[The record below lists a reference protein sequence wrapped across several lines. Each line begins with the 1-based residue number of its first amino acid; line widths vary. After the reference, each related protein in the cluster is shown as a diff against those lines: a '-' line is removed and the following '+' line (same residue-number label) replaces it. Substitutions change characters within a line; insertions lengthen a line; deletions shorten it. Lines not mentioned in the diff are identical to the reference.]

1 MFLHNQPCLSIRGDC
16 MATITAKRFPLSRR
30 ALLGAFALSLAL
42 AGTAHADDL
51 VVSAASSLT
60 NAFQDIAKA
69 YEAQHP
75 DTHVVL
81 NFASSDTLLR
91 QIAQG
96 APADVF
102 ASADEA
108 TMDAAQAQHAIAAN
122 TRVDFAANELVVI
135 VPTDA
140 KTNVTAL
147 ADLASP
153 AFKHIAWGDPASVP
167 AGRYTRSTLRAAGL
181 ADALAA
187 KAVLAQNVRQS
198 LAYVERGEVDAGFVY
213 ATDAAIAKDKVRV
226 ALHVAPTTPI
236 AYPIAVVEH
245 AKHAAQAQSFIDFV
259 RSDAGRQRLAA
270 QGFKVP

>member
-1 MFLHNQPCLSIRGDC
+1 MPSINAQRLL
-16 MATITAKRFPLSRR
+16 LSRR
-30 ALLGAFALSLAL
+30 SMFGALLLSLAL
-42 AGTAHADDL
+42 AGAARADDL

-91 QIAQG
+91 QIVQG

-108 TMDAAQAQHAIAAN
+108 TMDAAQAQYAIATK

-135 VPTDA
+135 VPADA
-140 KTNVTAL
+140 HANVATL
-147 ADLASP
+147 ADLTSP

-167 AGRYTRSTLRAAGL
+167 AGRYARNTLEAAGL
-181 ADALAA
+181 ADALSA

-226 ALHVAPTTPI
+226 VLRAPSTTPI
-236 AYPIAVVEH
+236 AYPIAIVEH
-245 AKHAAQAQSFIDFV
+245 AKHAAQAQSFVDFV
-259 RSDAGRQRLAA
+259 RSDAGRQRLTAH
-270 QGFKVP
+270 GFRVP

>member
-1 MFLHNQPCLSIRGDC
+1 
-16 MATITAKRFPLSRR
+16 MASLRKHFRISCRSVLC
-30 ALLGAFALSLAL
+30 ALFLAL
-42 AGTAHADDL
+42 AGVAHADDL
-51 VVSAASSLT
+51 IVSAASSLT

-81 NFASSDTLLR
+81 NFAASDTLLR

-108 TMDAAQAQHAIAAN
+108 TMDAAQAQRAVAAD

-135 VPTDA
+135 VPADA
-140 KTNVTAL
+140 TTKVDSL

-153 AFKHIAWGDPASVP
+153 AFRHIAWGDPASVP
-167 AGRYTRSTLRAAGL
+167 AGRYTREALEAAGL
-181 ADALAA
+181 AGTLAA
-187 KAVLAQNVRQS
+187 KSVLAQNVRQS

-213 ATDAAIAKDKVRV
+213 ATDAATAKDKVRIALRV
-226 ALHVAPTTPI
+226 ATTTPI

-245 AKHAAQAQSFIDFV
+245 AEHAAQARAFVDFV

-270 QGFKVP
+270 HGFKVR

>member
-1 MFLHNQPCLSIRGDC
+1 MNLASVSVFVLHRSALCAFL
-16 MATITAKRFPLSRR
+16 
-30 ALLGAFALSLAL
+30 LLL
-42 AGTAHADDL
+42 AGGAHADDL

-108 TMDAAQAQHAIAAN
+108 TMDAAQARHAIATN

-140 KTNVTAL
+140 KSNVSAL

-167 AGRYTRSTLRAAGL
+167 AGRYTRQALEAAGL

-226 ALHVAPTTPI
+226 VLHVATTAPI

-245 AKHAAQAQSFIDFV
+245 AKHATQAQSFVDFV
-259 RSDAGRQRLAA
+259 RSDAGRQRLIAH
-270 QGFKVP
+270 GFKVP

>member
-1 MFLHNQPCLSIRGDC
+1 MASPAQTLSARLHRSW
-16 MATITAKRFPLSRR
+16 F
-30 ALLGAFALSLAL
+30 GAVVFSFALASI
-42 AGTAHADDL
+42 AHAEDL

-60 NAFQDIAKA
+60 NAFQSIAEA
-69 YEAQHP
+69 YETQHQ

-91 QIAQG
+91 QIVQG
-96 APADVF
+96 APVDVF

-108 TMDAAQAQHAIAAN
+108 TMNMARTRHAIIAD

-135 VPTDA
+135 VPADA
-140 KTNVTAL
+140 HTKLTAL

-153 AFKHIAWGDPASVP
+153 PFKRIAWGDPASVP
-167 AGRYTRSTLRAAGL
+167 AGRYTRSVLESAGL
-181 ADALAA
+181 ADVLAA
-187 KAVLAQNVRQS
+187 KSVLAQNVRQS

-226 ALHVAPTTPI
+226 ALRVASSTPI
-236 AYPIAVVEH
+236 RYPIAVVEH
-245 AKHAAQAQSFIDFV
+245 AKHAAQAESFVDFV
-259 RSDAGRQRLAA
+259 RSDQGRRLLAA